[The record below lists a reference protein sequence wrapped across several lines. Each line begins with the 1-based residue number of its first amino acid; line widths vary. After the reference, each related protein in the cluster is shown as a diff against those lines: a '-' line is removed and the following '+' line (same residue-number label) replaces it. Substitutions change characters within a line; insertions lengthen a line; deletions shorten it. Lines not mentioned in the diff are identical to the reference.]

1 MTEKKLKTK
10 DMVIAKVIA
19 IAPETIDVFMEFG
32 MHCVGCMAA
41 AGETI
46 EEAAAVHGID
56 VDELVDALNAEI
68 A

>member
-1 MTEKKLKTK
+1 MELTITK
-10 DMVIAKVIA
+10 DMVIAKVISL
-19 IAPETIDVFMEFG
+19 APETIDVFMEFG

-68 A
+68 D

>member
-1 MTEKKLKTK
+1 MELKIKK
-10 DMVIAKVIA
+10 DMVISKVITL
-19 IAPETIDVFMEFG
+19 APETVDVFLEFG

-46 EEAAAVHGID
+46 EEACEVHGID
-56 VDELVDALNAEI
+56 PDELVEALNAQI

>member
-1 MTEKKLKTK
+1 MDIKITK
-10 DMVIAKVIA
+10 DMIISKVLS
-19 IAPETIDVFMEFG
+19 IAPESVDIFVEYG

-46 EEAAAVHGID
+46 EEACEVHGINA
-56 VDELVDALNAEI
+56 DELVDALNAAI

>member
-1 MTEKKLKTK
+1 METKITK
-10 DMVIAKVIA
+10 DMVIAKVIS

-46 EEAAAVHGID
+46 EEACAVHGID
-56 VDELVDALNAEI
+56 VEELVDALNAEI

>member
-1 MTEKKLKTK
+1 METKITK
-10 DMVIAKVIA
+10 DMIISKVIA

>member
-1 MTEKKLKTK
+1 MELTITK
-10 DMVIAKVIA
+10 DMVIAKVISL
-19 IAPETIDVFMEFG
+19 APETVDVFMEFG

-46 EEAAAVHGID
+46 AEACEVHGID
-56 VDELVDALNAEI
+56 ADELVDALNAEI

>member
-1 MTEKKLKTK
+1 MMELKMKK
-10 DMVIAKVIA
+10 DMVISKVITL
-19 IAPETIDVFMEFG
+19 APETVDVFLEFG

-46 EEAAAVHGID
+46 EEACEVHGID
-56 VDELVDALNAEI
+56 PDELVEALNAQI

>member
-1 MTEKKLKTK
+1 METKITK
-10 DMVIAKVIA
+10 DMVIAKVIS

-46 EEAAAVHGID
+46 EEACAVHGID
-56 VDELVDALNAEI
+56 VEELEDALNAEI

>member
-1 MTEKKLKTK
+1 METKITK

>member
-1 MTEKKLKTK
+1 METKITK
-10 DMVIAKVIA
+10 DMVIAKVIS
-19 IAPETIDVFMEFG
+19 IEPETIDVFMEFG

-46 EEAAAVHGID
+46 EEACAVHGID
-56 VDELVDALNAEI
+56 VEELVDALNAEI

>member
-1 MTEKKLKTK
+1 MELTITK
-10 DMVIAKVIA
+10 DMVIAKVISL
-19 IAPETIDVFMEFG
+19 APETIDVFMEFG

>member
-1 MTEKKLKTK
+1 METKITK
-10 DMVIAKVIA
+10 DMVIAKVIS

-46 EEAAAVHGID
+46 EEACVVHGID

>member
-1 MTEKKLKTK
+1 METKITK

-19 IAPETIDVFMEFG
+19 IAPETIDIFMEFG

>member
-1 MTEKKLKTK
+1 
-10 DMVIAKVIA
+10 MVIAKVISL
-19 IAPETIDVFMEFG
+19 APETIDVFMEFG

>member
-1 MTEKKLKTK
+1 METKITK
-10 DMVIAKVIA
+10 DMVIAKVIS

-46 EEAAAVHGID
+46 EEACAVHGID